1 MQKVSGSLSTSTGS
15 APARYTA
22 NAHEMIVN
30 VGRITSSPGNEV
42 CHEAPSVREFIKKG
56 ERVPANTPLTK
67 TKLDIMLSGYIGG
80 GKSIPAVLRAEFEAL
95 SKQDQLTVRNFVNW
109 TRTVDV
115 PWSRRYI
122 ENIFTP
128 HTPRPDI
135 LIER

>member
-1 MQKVSGSLSTSTGS
+1 VILM
-15 APARYTA
+15 AW
-22 NAHEMIVN
+22 
-30 VGRITSSPGNEV
+30 
-42 CHEAPSVREFIKKG
+42 REHD
-56 ERVPANTPLTK
+56 PLTK